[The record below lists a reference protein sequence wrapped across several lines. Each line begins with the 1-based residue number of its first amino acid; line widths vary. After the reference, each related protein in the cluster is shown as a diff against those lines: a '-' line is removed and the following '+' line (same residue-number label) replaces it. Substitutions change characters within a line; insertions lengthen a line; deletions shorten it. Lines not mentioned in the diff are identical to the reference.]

1 MTNGIDR
8 RGFLKAVGT
17 AGIGTTLFAGS
28 AAGDGGLIDGV
39 LDTATNVAQEAI
51 VVFES
56 NAVIDDV
63 LGGIVESY
71 AFEVLPLA
79 YVNASGGLLEE
90 LSRLDGVVAVRANR
104 ELDYLNADARVVTGT
119 NDVQAGED
127 VGAYDG
133 RSVRAAVIDSGIDG
147 THPDFSNVENNYQWV
162 GNPLGEPTL
171 WLPAGS
177 LDTDTV
183 GHGTHVSGTLGG
195 DGTASEGQ
203 QRGHAPGVTLTA
215 YASGLTITV
224 LKASAAY
231 DHLLANHSGIQ
242 IVSNSYGA
250 SGGGSFDPDAPMNVA
265 TKGAYDAGMLPVFA
279 AGNAGPEPSTL
290 NPYAKAPYVLG
301 VGATNDQRQV
311 TDFSSRGDP
320 NGNFDRQRALSA
332 LETED
337 TDPVAL
343 ERIGVG
349 APGNAIVSTV
359 SPTDALNQT
368 DPDTD
373 PYYAAASGT
382 SMSCP
387 CVAGIAALLID
398 AYQQNDHGTPAP
410 IDVLNTL
417 EATAATDRSGYTA
430 TSIGAGFV
438 DSVAAVSRGETGD
451 LAGFDEVILP

>member
-1 MTNGIDR
+1 MTNEIDR

-17 AGIGTTLFAGS
+17 AGIGPILFAGS

-63 LGGIVESY
+63 LGGIVEYY

-90 LSRLDGVVAVRANR
+90 LSLLDGVVAVRANR
-104 ELDYLNADARVVTGT
+104 ELDYLNADARGVTGT

-127 VGAYDG
+127 IGAYDG

-147 THPDFSNVENNYQWV
+147 THPDFSNVENSYQWV

-231 DHLLANHSGIQ
+231 DHLLANHSEIQ
-242 IVSNSYGA
+242 VVSNSYGA

-320 NGNFDRQRALSA
+320 NGDFDRQRALSA
-332 LETED
+332 LETGG

-368 DPDTD
+368 GPDTD

-438 DSVAAVSRGETGD
+438 DSVAAVSRGEAGD